1 MNVGVPQS
9 RFEIESINI
18 DTASVFAGTK
28 SCIDLFPLAKPP
40 KLNIQNTNSC
50 LAIFF

>member
-1 MNVGVPQS
+1 MNVGVRKS

-28 SCIDLFPLAKPP
+28 SCIDLG
-40 KLNIQNTNSC
+40 
-50 LAIFF
+50 